1 MQNLEKLKEGRG
13 SNNNQEYLEMKWE
26 NLEDETWDKMNEEE
40 DNVLFPC
47 FFERKNVYF
56 FSEWQLSMSIYSFII
71 WICWIFKKSNFFFF
85 LLFSSVNCSGG
96 VELGCDQSPKSK
108 SKFFILVLLR
118 VQVQKGL
125 FKIREVIASDRPKS
139 NSDSVNF
146 HFSKSML
153 GWSDE
158 ITFSFCGPSWL
169 HRFTEIH
176 LCVDIICK

>member
-71 WICWIFKKSNFFFF
+71 WICWIFKKAI
-85 LLFSSVNCSGG
+85 FSS
-96 VELGCDQSPKSK
+96 
-108 SKFFILVLLR
+108 FFCFPVSIVRAALNLDVTKVQNPNPNSSFVLLR